1 MTPLEE
7 LKLNRRQF
15 IGRLVLFTA
24 GLLLGPSTVPLLN
37 GCGYYSNWKG
47 ISFPKLLLTNFKL
60 FDGMNNRLDEGQMIL
75 IQEGVIKDL
84 GRVMDPAASGQ
95 YRVVDLN
102 GNTLMPGL
110 IDNHVHITVPQMS
123 KLTFAT
129 FRQMDQ
135 QIVNNFRSCVM
146 NGVTTVRDV
155 GGFPGKILKYRALSD
170 SNQIPGPRVIS
181 SLSPIAAR
189 KGDVLGAPE
198 RAPYFTNPVVKWFL
212 GGNFAERPQTV
223 AEVREACGRM
233 VSLGAQWLKTLHQ
246 EHSYSYNTR
255 PLPNHS
261 DDGYRAILQMGR
273 EHGIRCALHQ
283 SFVSSFMK
291 GVDMRFDT
299 LEHMPMDELIPEG
312 YIEKFVKQNMAII
325 PTMMAFGDVFEEEKN
340 LDFLHRHGSEYLV
353 PEAVRQMTGKL
364 KESLAQQGLSAGQR
378 KSLIIDRQYVKD
390 KYPNIEK
397 NLQLLLRGGAAV
409 GVGTDLGGALAGI
422 FGRYTEELK
431 RVMAAGVSNFDALR
445 MATVVNAKI
454 LGMGEKIGTV
464 KKGAY
469 ADLIAVNGNPLTDI
483 RALDKLTMVMKG
495 GVFIKAD
502 KSQLA

>member
-1 MTPLEE
+1 MSLEQ
-7 LKLNRRQF
+7 LKLSRRQF
-15 IGRLVLFTA
+15 MGRSVLGGA
-24 GLLLGPSTVPLLN
+24 GLWLGSSTVALLN
-37 GCGYYSNWKG
+37 GCGYSSNWKG

-60 FDGMNNRLDEGQMIL
+60 FDGMNNRLDEGQSIL

-84 GRVMDPAASGQ
+84 GRMTDPAASGA
-95 YRVVDLN
+95 YKVVDLK

-123 KLTFAT
+123 KVTLNF

-135 QIVNNFRSCVM
+135 QIVNNFGSCVM

-198 RAPYFTNPVVKWFL
+198 SAPYFTNSVVKWLL
-212 GGNFAERPQTV
+212 GGNYAERPQSV
-223 AEVREACGRM
+223 AEVREACERM

-246 EHSYSYNTR
+246 EHSYSYYLR

-261 DDGYRAILQMGR
+261 DDGYRTILQVGR
-273 EHGIRCALHQ
+273 RHGLRCALHEPL
-283 SFVSSFMK
+283 VSGFKK
-291 GVDMRFDT
+291 GVDLGFNT
-299 LEHMPMDELIPEG
+299 LEHMPMDELIPEA
-312 YIEKFVKQNMAII
+312 YIEKFVKQNMAIM
-325 PTMMAFGDVFEEEKN
+325 PTMMAYGDMFEEEKI
-340 LDFLHRHGSEYLV
+340 LDFLHRHGREYLV
-353 PEAVRQMTGKL
+353 PEAIKQKTGKL
-364 KESLAQQGLSAGQR
+364 KESLAQQGLSAEQR
-378 KSLIIDRQYVKD
+378 KSLIFDRQYIKD
-390 KYPNIEK
+390 KYPNMEK
-397 NLQLLLRGGAAV
+397 NLRLLCRFGAVV
-409 GVGTDLGGALAGI
+409 GVGSDLGATYAGI
-422 FGRYTEELK
+422 FGRYTGELK
-431 RVMAAGVSNFDALR
+431 RYTAAGLSNFDALR
-445 MATVVNAKI
+445 MATAVNAKI
-454 LGMGEKIGTV
+454 LGLEEKIGTV

-483 RALDKLTMVMKG
+483 QVMDNVTMILKG
-495 GVFIKAD
+495 GVFMKAE